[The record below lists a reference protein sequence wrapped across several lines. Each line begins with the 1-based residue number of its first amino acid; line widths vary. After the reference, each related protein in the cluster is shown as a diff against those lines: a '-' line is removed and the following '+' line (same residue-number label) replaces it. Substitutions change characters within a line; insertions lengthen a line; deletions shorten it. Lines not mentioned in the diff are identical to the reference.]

1 MSFSGQIKEEL
12 AQVISSPRHCQL
24 AELAALVQF
33 CGHIEE
39 DGSLLVQSENPLV
52 IRKCFTLLKKTFKI
66 EAVAKNQMQTQ
77 NYRLFVTG
85 EDAFRVLEAL
95 KICDT
100 AGHPVQVPVSCTNVP
115 GDGERIAGN
124 LMMRHLT
131 DPVLIKNSCCKRAYL
146 RGCYMAVGSMSDPY
160 KSYHL
165 ELVCGLQAQ
174 AEQLLKILHDFS
186 LDAKMIIRKKYY
198 VVYMKEGENIA
209 DFLNITEAH
218 KALMEFENTRIYKGM
233 RNMVNRKV
241 NCEAANITKT
251 VNAATRQVED
261 IRLIREKMGLE
272 GLPEPLRQMAYV
284 RLENPQASLG
294 ELGKLLDPPVG
305 KSGVNHRL
313 RKLGE
318 LAKELK
324 VK

>member
-66 EAVAKNQMQTQ
+66 EAVAKSQMQTQ

-100 AGHPVQVPVSCTNVP
+100 AGH
-115 GDGERIAGN
+115 

-165 ELVCGLQAQ
+165 EFVCGLQAQ

-186 LDAKMIIRKKYY
+186 LDAKMIVRKKYY

>member
-66 EAVAKNQMQTQ
+66 EAVAKSQMQTQ

-100 AGHPVQVPVSCTNVP
+100 AGH
-115 GDGERIAGN
+115 

-186 LDAKMIIRKKYY
+186 LDAKMIVRKKYY

-209 DFLNITEAH
+209 DFLNLTEAH

>member
-66 EAVAKNQMQTQ
+66 EAAAKNQMQTQ

-100 AGHPVQVPVSCTNVP
+100 AGH
-115 GDGERIAGN
+115 

-165 ELVCGLQAQ
+165 ELVCGLQTQ

>member
-33 CGHIEE
+33 CWHIEE

-66 EAVAKNQMQTQ
+66 EAVAKSQMQTQ

-100 AGHPVQVPVSCTNVP
+100 AGH
-115 GDGERIAGN
+115 

-186 LDAKMIIRKKYY
+186 LDAKMIVRKKYY